1 MKKTRIVIQSALPH
15 AAYILALVAGLFAA
29 CGCGGPTAESANPAD
44 AILGDWEVKMTF
56 GEREI
61 TSTLSFSQGPDGTL
75 AGTWKSRR
83 GESELSD
90 IAFDDGRLTFS
101 RKRTYRGQERTFEG
115 HHQPGG
121 CQRCPQTDDQTG
133 AQPLAGRNIHH
144 RSIIALS
151 HRLSFRPDSNL
162 VASR

>member
-29 CGCGGPTAESANPAD
+29 CGCGGPTAESANPAA

-61 TSTLSFSQGPDGTL
+61 TSTLSFAQGPDGTL
-75 AGTWKSRR
+75 AGKWKSRR

-90 IAFDDGRLTFS
+90 ITFDDGRLTFS
-101 RKRTYRGQERTFEG
+101 RKRTYRGQERT
-115 HHQPGG
+115 
-121 CQRCPQTDDQTG
+121 
-133 AQPLAGRNIHH
+133 
-144 RSIIALS
+144 SIYEAVVDGPKMIGKTTTRRGEIAFQGT
-151 HRLSFRPDSNL
+151 R
-162 VASR
+162 VAEPAD